1 MNRAIELAKSG
12 RYKTAPNPCVG
23 AVLVYKNTII
33 AEGYHKE
40 YGKAHA
46 EVNCLCDALAKGIFF
61 SQIQS
66 QSLSFSNP
74 YLQEQLLLHKD
85 KKYSEE
91 INIAECSMY
100 VTLEPCNH
108 FGKTPPCAQ
117 AIYEAGIKTVYV
129 GCLDPNPAASGGM
142 AYLQEKGIQVHTG
155 ICKEECKALLEDF
168 LLWQKE
174 KRPYCILKMACTLD
188 GKIGPAKGHSHKIS
202 GLESKAVTMQFRRH
216 MAEAK
221 GAVMVG
227 ANTFFEDNPKLTV
240 RDMKTEIQP
249 MSFIVS
255 KRLPQIREN
264 KTGYYC
270 LDEKDKKKQTVIFT
284 SEKSREVQEEY
295 TAHGVKL
302 EFVDINNDNTLNL
315 KQVFEKAF
323 NKYHCPYIF
332 CEGGAKLAQSLLKA
346 GLADE
351 LVLYLAPY
359 ILGDDTAKNVFS
371 GNSVQSMSEAYHFEL
386 VKTEKAGEDLHIYLK
401 TEKPC
406 LRD

>member
-12 RYKTAPNPCVG
+12 RFKTAPNPCVG

-33 AEGYHKE
+33 AEGYHQE

-46 EVNCLCDALAKGIFF
+46 EVNCLCDALSKGIFF
-61 SQIQS
+61 SQIKNH
-66 QSLSFSNP
+66 SLSFSNP
-74 YLQEQLLLHKD
+74 CLQEQLELYKD
-85 KKYSEE
+85 KQYAEE
-91 INIAECSMY
+91 INIAECSLY

-108 FGKTPPCAQ
+108 FGKTPPCTQ

-129 GCLDPNPAASGGM
+129 GYLDPNPAASGGT
-142 AYLQEKGIQVHTG
+142 AWLREKGIHVYTG
-155 ICKEECKALLEDF
+155 ICEKECKDVLEDF
-168 LLWQKE
+168 LVWQKE

-188 GKIGPAKGHSHKIS
+188 GKIGPAAGHSHKIS
-202 GLESKAVTMQFRRH
+202 GEQSKTVTMQFRRH

-240 RDMKTEIQP
+240 RDMETEIQP

-255 KRLPQIREN
+255 KRLPPLVHN

-270 LDEKDKKKQTVIFT
+270 LDERAKQTVIFT
-284 SEKSREVQEEY
+284 SEKNQDVLEEY
-295 TAHGVKL
+295 TKHGVRL
-302 EFVDINNDNTLNL
+302 EFVDTNSDTTLNL
-315 KQVFEKAF
+315 KQIFEKAF
-323 NKYHCPYIF
+323 NVYHCPYIF

-359 ILGDDTAKNVFS
+359 IIGDDTAKNVFS
-371 GNSVQSMSEAYHFEL
+371 GNSVQSMSEAYHFKL
-386 VKTEKAGEDLHIYLK
+386 IKTEKAGEDLHIYLK
-401 TEKPC
+401 TEKLC
-406 LRD
+406 LQD

>member
-1 MNRAIELAKSG
+1 MNRAIELAQLG
-12 RYKTAPNPCVG
+12 RFKTAPNPCVG

-46 EVNCLCDALAKGIFF
+46 EVNCFCDALSKGIFF
-61 SQIQS
+61 SQIKNH
-66 QSLSFSNP
+66 SLSFSNP
-74 YLQEQLLLHKD
+74 YLQEQFLLHKD
-85 KKYSEE
+85 KQYSEE
-91 INIAECSMY
+91 INIAECSLY

-108 FGKTPPCAQ
+108 FGKTPPCAH
-117 AIYEAGIKTVYV
+117 AIYESGIKTVYV
-129 GCLDPNPAASGGM
+129 GSLDPNPAASGGI
-142 AYLQEKGIQVHTG
+142 AYLREKGIQVYTG
-155 ICKEECKALLEDF
+155 ICEKECYALLEDF

-188 GKIGPAKGHSHKIS
+188 GKIGPAAGHSHKIS
-202 GLESKAVTMQFRRH
+202 GEQSKQVTMKFRRY

-240 RDMKTEIQP
+240 RDRETDVQP

-255 KRLPQIREN
+255 KKLPPFIQN

-270 LDEKDKKKQTVIFT
+270 LDERDKQTIIFT
-284 SEKSREVQEEY
+284 SEKNQEVQEEY
-295 TAHGVKL
+295 AKHGVML
-302 EFVDINNDNTLNL
+302 EFVDTNSDNTLNL

-323 NKYHCPYIF
+323 NLYHCPYIF

-351 LVLYLAPY
+351 LVLYMAPY

-371 GNSVQSMSEAYHFEL
+371 GNSVQSMQDAYHFKL
-386 VKTEKAGEDLHIYLK
+386 IKTEKIGEDLHIYLK

-406 LRD
+406 LQD